1 MEGVYVRRW
10 FLPRTP
16 DVLALLNDQAAIT
29 VGGLDSFAEWSAGN
43 ASAAQAVRDAEH
55 RADDARRKLLEQL
68 RAAFSTPLEPE
79 DIYEL
84 SERLDAILNAA
95 KNAVREADLMNMSPD
110 SSMGSMGATLAEGVR
125 HLATAFAALVADN
138 DRATQ
143 EADAAIRCQRAV
155 ERSYRKAMSDL
166 QTVADVSEVTGRRE
180 LYRRYARLGET
191 LLGVAERIWYAV
203 VKTG

>member
-1 MEGVYVRRW
+1 MRRW

-16 DVLALLNDQAAIT
+16 DLLSLLNEQAAVT
-29 VGGLDSFAEWSAGN
+29 VSGLDAFAEWSAGTT
-43 ASAAQAVRDAEH
+43 SAAQAVRDAEH

-84 SERLDAILNAA
+84 SERLDAILNDA
-95 KNAVREADLMNMSPD
+95 KNAVREADVMNMSPD
-110 SSMGSMGATLAEGVR
+110 SSMLTMGATLAEGVH

-143 EADAAIRCQRAV
+143 EADAAIKCQRAI

-166 QTVADVSEVTGRRE
+166 QAVDDVSEVTGRRE

-191 LLGVAERIWYAV
+191 LVGVAERVWYAV
-203 VKTG
+203 VKTS